1 MSRTGASA
9 CRAPVS
15 SIRRRIVAAIAET
28 TSGSKLAAAP
38 IDCWKH
44 GAAQAMS
51 PCRHSSWMMAGIP
64 SRVPSTR

>member
-9 CRAPVS
+9 WRAPVS
-15 SIRRRIVAAIAET
+15 SIRRRIVAAVADT

-44 GAAQAMS
+44 GAAQAMR
-51 PCRHSSWMMAGIP
+51 PCRHSSWMIAGMP
-64 SRVPSTR
+64 SRVSSTR